1 MTIKKELCFVSI
13 FMLLW
18 SCTSTKL
25 MDSWKSN
32 NFKSL
37 ATAKILVISK
47 TPQANVRKSFE
58 TSIANKL
65 RSKNVDAIESHIKF
79 PSLQEANTI
88 EEQNKIVQQFEEA
101 GITAIILT
109 SLKQTIETQKGN
121 LGSQANIPMG
131 YEDKRSFNS
140 DAISTETVPGSNSK
154 TYVLEALTYNLIL
167 EKDDQL
173 VNVCLVDVTDPDSE
187 DKILKSFTK
196 IIGEQFK

>member
-1 MTIKKELCFVSI
+1 MRIKKGLSFISI
-13 FMLLW
+13 IILFS

-25 MDSWKSN
+25 MDSWKSD

-47 TPQANVRKSFE
+47 TPQADVRKSFE
-58 TSIANKL
+58 ASIANKL
-65 RSKNVDAIESHIKF
+65 RSKNLDAIESHIKF

-88 EEQNKIVQQFEEA
+88 EEQNKIVKQFEEA

-109 SLKQTIETQKGN
+109 SLKQTIETQNG
-121 LGSQANIPMG
+121 GAQSVIPKG

-140 DAISTETVPGSNSK
+140 DAISTETAPVSNSK
-154 TYVLEALTYNLIL
+154 TYVLEAITYNLIL

-187 DKILKSFTK
+187 DKILKTFTK
-196 IIGEQFK
+196 IIGDQFN